1 MEIIFSERARKEWS
15 RLERSVQNQLRKKI
29 EFYLQSG
36 QPLKFA
42 EKLKD
47 GSLGEY
53 RFRIGD
59 YRIVFDLEGNT
70 IFVLRVG
77 HRKEIYKR

>member
-15 RLERSVQNQLRKKI
+15 RLEPTVQKQLQKKI
-29 EFYLQSG
+29 AFYIESG

-42 EKLKD
+42 EKLQD
-47 GSLGEY
+47 PALGEY

-77 HRKEIYKR
+77 HRKEIYKQ

>member
-1 MEIIFSERARKEWS
+1 MEIIFSERARKDWN

-29 EFYLQSG
+29 AFYLQSG
-36 QPLKFA
+36 QPLQFA
-42 EKLKD
+42 KKLQD
-47 GSLGEY
+47 PSLGEY

-59 YRIVFDLEGNT
+59 YRIIFDFGGNE

-77 HRKEIYKR
+77 HRKDIYKK

>member
-1 MEIIFSERARKEWS
+1 MEIIFSERARKDWN

-29 EFYLQSG
+29 EFYLQPG
-36 QPLKFA
+36 EPLKFA
-42 EKLKD
+42 ERLQ
-47 GSLGEY
+47 GPSLGEY

-59 YRIVFDLEGNT
+59 YRIIFDFGGNE

-77 HRKEIYKR
+77 HRKDIYKK

>member
-1 MEIIFSERARKEWS
+1 MEIIFSERAKKDWN

-29 EFYLQSG
+29 AFYLENG

-42 EKLKD
+42 EKLQVP
-47 GSLGEY
+47 SLGEY

-59 YRIVFDLEGNT
+59 YRMIFDLEGNT
-70 IFVLRVG
+70 ILVLRVG
-77 HRKEIYKR
+77 HRKEIYKK

>member
-1 MEIIFSERARKEWS
+1 MEIIFSERARKDWN
-15 RLERSVQNQLRKKI
+15 RLERSVQNQLQKKM
-29 EFYLQSG
+29 EFYLRSG

-42 EKLKD
+42 ERLPD
-47 GSLGEY
+47 PSLGEY

-59 YRIVFDLEGNT
+59 YRIVFDCEGT
-70 IFVLRVG
+70 AIFVLRVG

>member
-42 EKLKD
+42 EKLQD
-47 GSLGEY
+47 S
-53 RFRIGD
+53 
-59 YRIVFDLEGNT
+59 
-70 IFVLRVG
+70 
-77 HRKEIYKR
+77 

>member
-1 MEIIFSERARKEWS
+1 MEIIFSERARKDWS
-15 RLERSVQNQLRKKI
+15 RLERSVQNQLRKKF

-36 QPLKFA
+36 QPLKCA

-47 GSLGEY
+47 SSLGEY

-77 HRKEIYKR
+77 HRREIYKR